1 MLARTLHLLLVAGI
15 AAAACASADSSDSA
29 DASTSSGAS
38 VTTDVGES
46 APTSSGAGG
55 ASSSSDGDAPATSAD
70 DGSTGG
76 DGSESGEQ
84 PTGDVWVDAAGTVLG
99 LSRTLNDFRDDAVA
113 GLITPDGASW
123 QVVDDAQIQ
132 AVVALDRYLATAFY
146 ASMDCSGPPM
156 FATGWVA
163 EIRTK
168 VVTSALA
175 GDLTEAAFV
184 LPEGVDPVPAE
195 FASWVSDIGCV
206 THAHSDPPAALY
218 RAEDIVLVEPPA
230 FVAPLAIEYH

>member
-1 MLARTLHLLLVAGI
+1 MHLLLVAGI
-15 AAAACASADSSDSA
+15 AAAACASADSADSSDSA
-29 DASTSSGAS
+29 DASTSSGSS
-38 VTTDVGES
+38 VTTDAGES
-46 APTSSGAGG
+46 APTSSAGA
-55 ASSSSDGDAPATSAD
+55 ASSSSDGDAPTGSAD
-70 DGSTGG
+70 DGSTGA
-76 DGSESGEQ
+76 DGGESGEQ

-132 AVVALDRYLATAFY
+132 EVVALDRYLATAFY

-163 EIRTK
+163 EIRTE

-175 GDLTEAAFV
+175 GDLSEVEFV
-184 LPEGVDPVPAE
+184 VPEGVDPVPAE
-195 FASWVSDIGCV
+195 FASWVGDIGCV
-206 THAHSDPPAALY
+206 THEHSDPPAALY

-230 FVAPLAIEYH
+230 FVAPLAVEYH